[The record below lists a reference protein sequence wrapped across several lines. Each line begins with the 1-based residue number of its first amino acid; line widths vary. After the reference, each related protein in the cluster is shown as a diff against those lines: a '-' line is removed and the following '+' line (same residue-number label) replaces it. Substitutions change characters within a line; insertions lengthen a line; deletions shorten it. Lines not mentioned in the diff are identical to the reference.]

1 MKINAKSTTN
11 KNDLFQLLK
20 KKVMKLKLKTVIAS
34 MSLFVMVLSAN
45 AQKNYTLDDK
55 TNFSVFGTSSLHDW
69 EMKSVAKTGTAN
81 LTVTNSKVTDIN
93 SIDIT
98 LPAETIKSD
107 KKSMDKV
114 AYEALKTDKFK
125 NIKYVLKSAEKV
137 NETTWN
143 LTGTYTIAGVSK
155 VLKTQVKSTVGANG
169 AVNLQ
174 GTNKITFTEFGM
186 KSPTAMFGAIKTGED
201 LTIKFNLNFN

>member
-1 MKINAKSTTN
+1 MNSKI
-11 KNDLFQLLK
+11 
-20 KKVMKLKLKTVIAS
+20 KTIITS
-34 MSLFVMVLSAN
+34 MVLFTMTLSVN
-45 AQKNYTLDDK
+45 AQKTYNLDVK
-55 TNFSVFGTSSLHDW
+55 TSFSVFGTSTMHDW
-69 EMKSVAKTGTAN
+69 EMQSASKTGTAN
-81 LTVTNSKVTDIN
+81 LTVTNSKLADIN

-98 LPAETIKSD
+98 LPAESIKSE

-114 AYEALKTDKFK
+114 AYETLKTDKFK

-155 VLKTQVKSTVGANG
+155 VYKTQVKTSVVANG
-169 AVNLQ
+169 VVTLQ
-174 GTNKITFTEFGM
+174 GSNKITFTEFGM

>member
-1 MKINAKSTTN
+1 MKSKIKTIITSIA
-11 KNDLFQLLK
+11 LFAL
-20 KKVMKLKLKTVIAS
+20 
-34 MSLFVMVLSAN
+34 VLSAN
-45 AQKNYTLDDK
+45 AQKAYNLDAK
-55 TNFSVFGTSSLHDW
+55 TSFSVLGTSTMHDW
-69 EMKSVAKTGTAN
+69 EMTSASKTGTAN
-81 LTVTNSKVTDIN
+81 LTVTDSKLTAIN
-93 SIDIT
+93 NIDIT
-98 LPAETIKSD
+98 LPAETIKSE
-107 KKSMDKV
+107 KTSMDKV
-114 AYEALKTDKFK
+114 AYEALKTDKNK

-155 VLKTQVKSTVGANG
+155 VLKTQVKTTVAANG
-169 AVNLQ
+169 VVNLQ

>member
-1 MKINAKSTTN
+1 
-11 KNDLFQLLK
+11 
-20 KKVMKLKLKTVIAS
+20 MKLTLKTIIAS
-34 MSLFVMVLSAN
+34 TALFAMVISAN
-45 AQKNYTLDDK
+45 AQKNYTLDVK
-55 TNFSVFGTSSLHDW
+55 TNFSVLGTSTMHDW
-69 EMKSVAKTGTAN
+69 EMKSSSRTGTAN
-81 LTVTNSKVTDIN
+81 FTVTDSKLADIN

-98 LPAETIKSD
+98 LPAETIKSE

-155 VLKTQVKSTVGANG
+155 VLKTQVKTSVTATG
-169 AVNLQ
+169 AVTLQ
-174 GTNKITFTEFGM
+174 GSNKITFTEFGM

>member
-1 MKINAKSTTN
+1 MNSKI
-11 KNDLFQLLK
+11 
-20 KKVMKLKLKTVIAS
+20 KTIITS
-34 MSLFVMVLSAN
+34 MVLFTMTLTVN
-45 AQKNYTLDDK
+45 AQKTYNLDAK
-55 TNFSVFGTSSLHDW
+55 TNFSVFGTSTLHDW
-69 EMKSVAKTGTAN
+69 EMKSPSRTGAAN
-81 LTVTNSKVTDIN
+81 LTVTDSKITDIN

-98 LPAETIKSD
+98 LPAESIKSE

-114 AYEALKTDKFK
+114 AYETLKTDKFK
-125 NIKYVLKSAEKV
+125 NIKYVLKSADKV

-155 VLKTQVKSTVGANG
+155 VLKTQVKTTVTNG
-169 AVNLQ
+169 VVNIQ
-174 GTNKITFTEFGM
+174 GSNKITFSEFGM

>member
-1 MKINAKSTTN
+1 MNLKI
-11 KNDLFQLLK
+11 
-20 KKVMKLKLKTVIAS
+20 KTIITS
-34 MSLFVMVLSAN
+34 MVLFTMTLSVN
-45 AQKNYTLDDK
+45 AQKTYNLDAK
-55 TNFSVFGTSSLHDW
+55 TNFSVLGTSTMHDW
-69 EMKSVAKTGTAN
+69 EMKSASRTGTAN
-81 LTVTNSKVTDIN
+81 LTVTDSKLTDIN

-98 LPAETIKSD
+98 LPSESIKSE

-114 AYEALKTDKFK
+114 AYETLKTDKFK
-125 NIKYVLKSAEKV
+125 NIKYVLKSADKV

-155 VLKTQVKSTVGANG
+155 VLKTQVKTSVVNG
-169 AVNLQ
+169 VVTLQ
-174 GTNKITFTEFGM
+174 GSNKITFTEFGM

>member
-1 MKINAKSTTN
+1 MKTQVKT
-11 KNDLFQLLK
+11 
-20 KKVMKLKLKTVIAS
+20 LKTIITLLVVFTFSIA
-34 MSLFVMVLSAN
+34 VN
-45 AQKNYTLDDK
+45 AQKGYNLDAN
-55 TNFSVFGTSSLHDW
+55 TSFSVSGTSTMHDW
-69 EMKSVAKTGTAN
+69 TMKSASKTGTAN
-81 LTVTNSKVTDIN
+81 LTVTNSKLADIN

-98 LPAETIKSD
+98 LLAESIKSE

-114 AYEALKTDKFK
+114 AYETLKTDKFK

-155 VLKTQVKSTVGANG
+155 VLKTQVKATVAANG
-169 AVNLQ
+169 AVTLQ
-174 GTNKITFTEFGM
+174 GSNKITFTEFGM

>member
-1 MKINAKSTTN
+1 MSQNLSSEQMFNNKICNR
-11 KNDLFQLLK
+11 
-20 KKVMKLKLKTVIAS
+20 KVMKSKIKTLITLLVV
-34 MSLFVMVLSAN
+34 SLVTLTVN
-45 AQKNYTLDDK
+45 AQKVYNLDAN
-55 TNFSVFGTSSLHDW
+55 TSFSVSGTSTMHDW
-69 EMKSVAKTGTAN
+69 VMKSASKTGTAN
-81 LTVTNSKVTDIN
+81 LTVTNSKLADIN

-98 LPAETIKSD
+98 LPSESIKSE

-114 AYEALKTDKFK
+114 AYETLKTDKFK

-155 VLKTQVKSTVGANG
+155 VLKTQVKATVAANG
-169 AVNLQ
+169 GVNLQ
-174 GTNKITFTEFGM
+174 GSNKITFTEFGM